1 MSKVFTTALFLSV
14 WRAAAADVGCG
25 CARLGLLNQHSHHH
39 HMLNHPVLVLI
50 NISFLESF
58 LSDSCSFAS
67 FSAKNTKALDVLGF
81 VYLVYSLMQGC

>member
-1 MSKVFTTALFLSV
+1 MPGLDVPDQWAKNLPLHCPSLSV

-58 LSDSCSFAS
+58 LSDGCSFDWNIMPLS
-67 FSAKNTKALDVLGF
+67 FWDLSI
-81 VYLVYSLMQGC
+81 